1 MKLIV
6 SAISL
11 LIATIFGALRIWKAA
26 KSAGTSEEKITAVHA
41 ELVKIVSK
49 FDSLAKNTDPTWDDT
64 LASVLSE
71 ALDAIAE
78 NIISQLEG

>member
-11 LIATIFGALRIWKAA
+11 VIAAGFGALRIWKAA
-26 KSAGTSEEKITAVHA
+26 SGQVTSEEKIKAVHA

-49 FDSLAKNTDPTWDDT
+49 FDKLAEQTDPTWDDT
-64 LASVLSE
+64 LADVLSE